1 MAIDEIVMQTAACFD
16 NSVDFALGMN
26 AVILRVDRF
35 MLLNKR
41 DQNVEKLVFAL
52 GFTTVLVPVDFLL
65 GCELF
70 LFSAR

>member
-1 MAIDEIVMQTAACFD
+1 MKRFECEIDLASGI
-16 NSVDFALGMN
+16 N

-52 GFTTVLVPVDFLL
+52 GVTTVLVPVDFLL
-65 GCELF
+65 GCEIF